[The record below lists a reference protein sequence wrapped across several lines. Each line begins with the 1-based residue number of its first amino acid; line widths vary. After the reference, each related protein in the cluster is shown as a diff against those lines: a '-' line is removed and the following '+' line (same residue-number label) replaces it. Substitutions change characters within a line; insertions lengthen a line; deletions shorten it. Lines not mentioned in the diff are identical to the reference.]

1 MSCYSR
7 ISLHIQGL
15 LDVYSIRTSFE
26 SIDVHCQIVPRR
38 LWHLIVTGFD
48 LAVTSAQFFI
58 SILKVG

>member
-7 ISLHIQGL
+7 IYLHIQGL

-38 LWHLIVTGFD
+38 L
-48 LAVTSAQFFI
+48 
-58 SILKVG
+58 